1 MAWSGWESVCLTG
14 SRSAMGRVRMWMER
28 EWVSLKKVPRKDDS
42 WAETMCL
49 ENLSV
54 EVLPLEIDWV
64 TAR

>member
-1 MAWSGWESVCLTG
+1 
-14 SRSAMGRVRMWMER
+14 MWMER